1 MALTVFSLWDSQ
13 FCDDDALPLAGG
25 FVYSYIAGTST
36 PSPLY
41 TDSDGTTEWANPIE
55 LNAAGRFTGMVYQ
68 AATPSLK
75 ILITDA
81 DLVPVMSSPF
91 DNIAANAPA
100 EAPADPSTAPAIT
113 VQPADQSASAGDD
126 VTATV
131 VATGTAPLAYQF
143 YLGSSGDTSSPI
155 VGATAASYT
164 AISIGAG
171 VYTFWV
177 RVSNSVGTADSITAT
192 ITVT

>member
-1 MALTVFSLWDSQ
+1 MALTVFPLWSQ
-13 FCDDDALPLAGG
+13 QWTNDDGEPLAGG

-41 TDSDGTTEWANPIE
+41 EDSDGTTELANPIE
-55 LNAAGRFTGMVYQ
+55 LNAAGRFATMTYM

-113 VQPADQSASAGDD
+113 VQPADQAASAGDD
-126 VTATV
+126 VTVSV
-131 VATGTAPLAYQF
+131 VATGTAPLAYQW

-171 VYTFWV
+171 VYTGWV
-177 RVSNSVGTADSITAT
+177 RISNAVGTADSLTVTLT
-192 ITVT
+192 IT